1 MAKLTGTATGEI
13 DAPIDTVW
21 AAVADVDAWP
31 TWQKHLGEI
40 VVTDRDAAGLPA
52 TARMATDAKV
62 KTLRSTVRFTADAPT
77 RLAWRQERGDVPSL
91 EGSWALRDLGDGR
104 TEVTYALNIDPG
116 FTFGMLLR
124 GDVEAK
130 VRNSLVTRRPDELR
144 ARVTSG

>member
-21 AAVADVDAWP
+21 ATVSDVGAWP
-31 TWQKHLGEI
+31 AWQKHLGEI
-40 VVTDRDAAGLPA
+40 DVTATDGAGLPS
-52 TARMATDAKV
+52 TAEMATDAKV
-62 KTLRSTVRFTADAPT
+62 KTLRSTVRFDAQAPT
-77 RLAWRQERGDVPSL
+77 RLAWRQEKGDVPSL
-91 EGSWALRDLGDGR
+91 KGSWTLRDLGDGR
-104 TEVTYALNIDPG
+104 TEVTYALDIDPG

-144 ARVTSG
+144 ARVTGG